1 MGEGEEVSALP
12 ELPELVDTNYV
23 ANLFSVKNSTVR
35 EWINKGLIRG
45 RRINGYWRIELP
57 SVIDFANE
65 RFGS

>member
-1 MGEGEEVSALP
+1 MSNTLP

-23 ANLFSVKNSTVR
+23 AGLFSVKNATVR
-35 EWINKGLIRG
+35 DWIKKGLIRA
-45 RRINGYWRIELP
+45 RRINGYWRVERQ